1 MGARRGGVAKRDCG
15 QRTTRFPPHR
25 LARDLTQTRAHS
37 HRRPF
42 LQVSHPPPPPP
53 TLSSCSSCAISPA
66 ECKCAA
72 PRRRWAAWEAIKRGA
87 RTPTIYKPQRSKTLE
102 PHITVPAKL
111 NQLLAPSFPL
121 DLQALTRVVTGCT
134 RPTESSVTASCLFG
148 CSRPTRFAQ
157 PRERCCRLVRGGG
170 RPPQAP
176 PRVDSLGGG
185 FPTLAASSFL
195 RCLRSLS

>member
-87 RTPTIYKPQRSKTLE
+87 RTPTIYNHSVQKPSSLTLLYLRNSTI
-102 PHITVPAKL
+102 PV
-111 NQLLAPSFPL
+111 APSFPL
-121 DLQALTRVVTGCT
+121 DLQALPRVVTGCT

-185 FPTLAASSFL
+185 FPTLAASSSL

>member
-66 ECKCAA
+66 ECKCALLRGGGGQ
-72 PRRRWAAWEAIKRGA
+72 PGKRSRKKG
-87 RTPTIYKPQRSKTLE
+87 SKIANSPKASSLTL
-102 PHITVPAKL
+102 PAKL
-111 NQLLAPSFPL
+111 NAIAHSFPL

-134 RPTESSVTASCLFG
+134 TPTELSVTASCLFG

-157 PRERCCRLVRGGG
+157 PRERYCRLVRGGG

-185 FPTLAASSFL
+185 FPTLAASSSL